1 MEIKINKEI
10 REYTESLFMG
20 LTMRQCFFSVL
31 ACATAVMLYFLCIDT
46 LGTELT
52 SWICMIAAVPFAA
65 LGFVKYQGMTAEQ
78 IAFNTVRSLLLTYTD
93 LTYQPYNFY
102 YELMKEKQKREE
114 REKKH
119 DKKLRKIKKA
129 KQG

>member
-1 MEIKINKEI
+1 MEVKINKEI

-31 ACATAVMLYFLCIDT
+31 ACAAAVIMYFSFIDI

-78 IAFNTVRSLLLTYTD
+78 IALNALRSLLLTYTD

-102 YELMKEKQKREE
+102 YELMKEKHKREE